1 MKTQRR
7 IIAAILSVMIILTAL
22 PLVTF
27 AQALEY
33 LDASVQKSAGAD
45 EKPYSKKIISED
57 PAKRSENEKHF
68 QLDDGT
74 YLAVKYPY
82 PVHKQ
87 NDFSEWQDIDLSFSA
102 EKNADADVYISETDA
117 LSAAIANGNV
127 LHLTNSDDTQP
138 VSLEIPG
145 LNMTYVE
152 EEEAE
157 KDNAAVLDTEAI
169 DYENIQV
176 IEAAMKS
183 PSLHFADDL
192 QGIELI
198 YEKTYSGIRQN
209 IVITRALNT
218 AGLSFALN
226 TGDLTAILNENGSV
240 EIKDGDKIQYSIPV
254 PYMYD
259 SKNQS
264 FALMQYSLEKADDGY
279 ILLLTVD
286 SEQSGEDISYPV
298 TISTAVTVPFAETNR
313 MAAVSSDTY
322 TGETKTR
329 MFFHTD
335 ALPALAEDDIMLSA
349 QLHTYQYDNDAS
361 PLAAYSVTEGFDADS
376 ITWNSQ
382 PAYSS
387 EKKACTFHGQDGI
400 FAYAQ
405 WDITEEALHQYDG
418 VPA

>member
-183 PSLHFADDL
+183 PSLHIADDL

-313 MAAVSSDTY
+313 MAAVSSDT
-322 TGETKTR
+322 
-329 MFFHTD
+329 
-335 ALPALAEDDIMLSA
+335 
-349 QLHTYQYDNDAS
+349 
-361 PLAAYSVTEGFDADS
+361 
-376 ITWNSQ
+376 
-382 PAYSS
+382 
-387 EKKACTFHGQDGI
+387 
-400 FAYAQ
+400 
-405 WDITEEALHQYDG
+405 
-418 VPA
+418 